1 MKHGVILAAL
11 LALRCSSSLGDRRTD
26 TGERLFG
33 GERRTDMREL
43 RGLGGVKSRL
53 DAAKTRSSQLEP
65 KGGKYEG
72 NFDRLDCGSL
82 TSSSDEVIE
91 QRVVEVVGAVGERRE
106 PSMMQINLL
115 MFFFYLTLGSALP
128 YIPLYYRKLGL
139 ADSKIGMLG
148 AITPT
153 MNLIASPLWGA
164 LADSRQWH
172 KEIMVLTFVASVA
185 VRYGLYFA
193 KGMNIW
199 ALAAV
204 VCTTAILN
212 APVKPLMDSAV
223 MDLLPSKNKSAYGRS
238 RFYGQVGFGLGS
250 YLVSPLIG
258 SSENI
263 KHIFH
268 AHLLAAV
275 PTVLLM
281 ASFKPGEKVT
291 TRKSAAGKMKE
302 AMDVFVKDKD
312 VLVFFFMVFL
322 VGSSSGIIENFAYV
336 RISEV
341 GGETSGNILGTIRLI
356 SSIAGGPMFWLSG
369 RISKRIG
376 PYGILVTS
384 LLSYTL
390 RFFIY
395 ALIQS
400 PWQALPAELA

>member
-1 MKHGVILAAL
+1 M
-11 LALRCSSSLGDRRTD
+11 T
-26 TGERLFG
+26 
-33 GERRTDMREL
+33 
-43 RGLGGVKSRL
+43 
-53 DAAKTRSSQLEP
+53 
-65 KGGKYEG
+65 
-72 NFDRLDCGSL
+72 
-82 TSSSDEVIE
+82 
-91 QRVVEVVGAVGERRE
+91 
-106 PSMMQINLL
+106 QINLL

-139 ADSKIGMLG
+139 SDSKIGMLG

-164 LADSRQWH
+164 LADSKQWH
-172 KEIMVLTFVASVA
+172 KEIMVMTFVLSVIT
-185 VRYGLYFA
+185 RYGLFHA
-193 KGMNIW
+193 KGMSTGV
-199 ALAAV
+199 LVAV
-204 VCTTAILN
+204 VSTTAILN

-258 SSENI
+258 STDNI

-268 AHLLAAV
+268 AHLLAAI
-275 PTVLLM
+275 PAVLLM

-291 TRKSAAGKMKE
+291 SRRPLSAASKMRE
-302 AMDVFVKDKD
+302 ALDVFVKNQE
-312 VLVFFFMVFL
+312 VMVFFTLVFL
-322 VGSSSGIIENFAYV
+322 VGLSSGIIENFAYV

-376 PYGILVTS
+376 PYGILALS

-400 PWQALPAELA
+400 PWQALPAELLRGLVFAVFWAGCTLHVYEVAPKGLVATMLAVLNAVYGGLGQSAGALVGGQIIRRVGNIKDAFLLCGVSEIGVLASFLLYLSRTKYNAAAGNKKIR